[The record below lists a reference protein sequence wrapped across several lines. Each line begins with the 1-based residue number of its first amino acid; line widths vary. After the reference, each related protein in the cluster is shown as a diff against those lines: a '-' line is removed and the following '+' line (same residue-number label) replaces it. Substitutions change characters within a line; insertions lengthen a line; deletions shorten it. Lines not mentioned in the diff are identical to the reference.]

1 MAMPRIVR
9 NTVFRLAKDDI
20 LEFLADNEDTLV
32 HYVREELDNVDK
44 RLPEEQLFID
54 IKMGALGETLMRAVL
69 VALVRFIEDY

>member
-32 HYVREELDNVDK
+32 RYVREELDNVDE
-44 RLPEEQLFID
+44 RLPEEQMFID
-54 IKMGALGETLMRAVL
+54 IKMGALGEALMRAVL
-69 VALVRFIEDY
+69 TALTRFIEDY

>member
-32 HYVREELDNVDK
+32 HYVREELDNVDE

-69 VALVRFIEDY
+69 AALVRFIEDY